1 MKNNRKVIYLSIP
14 ISGMPINEVKDK
26 ANEYKRTLEVEYL
39 DYDIYTPFD
48 VVGEENKEY
57 GYYMGKDI
65 EFIIQYADLVIF
77 VYDYNESKGCNLEFE
92 TAKIYDIP
100 YKILIDEP
108 TLRTENIKVGK
119 KNPEKTFSESEKKD
133 RIIKKLTERCPFV
146 NSSNLFFPASISGD
160 TINVSTPSD
169 PEIELYLDKT
179 IESFIKGDL
188 RFCIN
193 E

>member
-119 KNPEKTFSESEKKD
+119 ENTEKTNSEAEKRN
-133 RIIKKLTERCPFV
+133 RIIEYIKRDAAFVCASDILLV
-146 NSSNLFFPASISGD
+146 NSVQDDVIHVISIMDNDIVISVDTFLDHVISGRYKFV
-160 TINVSTPSD
+160 T
-169 PEIELYLDKT
+169 L
-179 IESFIKGDL
+179 
-188 RFCIN
+188 
-193 E
+193 

>member
-14 ISGMPINEVKDK
+14 ISGMPVNEVKDK

-48 VVGEENKEY
+48 VVNEENKEY

-65 EFIIQYADLVIF
+65 EFIIQYADMVIF

-92 TAKIYDIP
+92 TVKIYNIP

-108 TLRTENIKVGK
+108 TLRTENISIGK
-119 KNPEKTFSESEKKD
+119 KNTEKTNSEAEKRNRIIEYIKKD
-133 RIIKKLTERCPFV
+133 AAFVCASDVLLV
-146 NSSNLFFPASISGD
+146 NSVQDDVIHVISIMDNDIVISVD
-160 TINVSTPSD
+160 TF
-169 PEIELYLDKT
+169 LDHVIAGRYKFVT
-179 IESFIKGDL
+179 L
-188 RFCIN
+188 
-193 E
+193 

>member
-14 ISGMPINEVKDK
+14 ISGMPINEVKEK

-119 KNPEKTFSESEKKD
+119 KNTEKTNSEAEKRN
-133 RIIKKLTERCPFV
+133 RIIEYIKRDAAFVIASDILLV
-146 NSSNLFFPASISGD
+146 NSVQDDVIHVISIMDNDIVISVDTFLDHVISGRYKFV
-160 TINVSTPSD
+160 T
-169 PEIELYLDKT
+169 L
-179 IESFIKGDL
+179 
-188 RFCIN
+188 
-193 E
+193 

>member
-14 ISGMPINEVKDK
+14 ISGMPVNEVKDK

-48 VVGEENKEY
+48 VVGEEDKEY

-65 EFIIQYADLVIF
+65 EFIIQYADMVIF

-108 TLRTENIKVGK
+108 TLRTENISVGK
-119 KNPEKTFSESEKKD
+119 KNTEKTNSEAEKRNRIIEYIKKD
-133 RIIKKLTERCPFV
+133 AAFVCASDILLV
-146 NSSNLFFPASISGD
+146 NSVQDDVIHVISIMDHDIVISVD
-160 TINVSTPSD
+160 TF
-169 PEIELYLDKT
+169 LDHVIAGRYKFVT
-179 IESFIKGDL
+179 I
-188 RFCIN
+188 
-193 E
+193 

>member
-14 ISGMPINEVKDK
+14 ISGMPVNEVKDK
-26 ANEYKRTLEVEYL
+26 ANEYKRILEVEYL

-65 EFIIQYADLVIF
+65 EFILQYADLVIF

-92 TAKIYDIP
+92 TAKIYNIP

-119 KNPEKTFSESEKKD
+119 KNTEKTNSEAEKRN
-133 RIIKKLTERCPFV
+133 RIIEYIKRDAAFVCASDILLV
-146 NSSNLFFPASISGD
+146 NSVQDDVIHVISIMDNDIVISVDTFLDHVISGRYKFV
-160 TINVSTPSD
+160 T
-169 PEIELYLDKT
+169 L
-179 IESFIKGDL
+179 
-188 RFCIN
+188 
-193 E
+193 

>member
-1 MKNNRKVIYLSIP
+1 MKNNSKVIYLSIP

-92 TAKIYDIP
+92 TAKIYNIP

-108 TLRTENIKVGK
+108 TLRTENISVGK
-119 KNPEKTFSESEKKD
+119 KNTGKTNSEAEKRN
-133 RIIKKLTERCPFV
+133 RIIEYIKRDAAFVCTSDVLLV
-146 NSSNLFFPASISGD
+146 NSIQDDVIHVISIMDNDIVISVDTFLDHVISGRYKFV
-160 TINVSTPSD
+160 T
-169 PEIELYLDKT
+169 L
-179 IESFIKGDL
+179 
-188 RFCIN
+188 
-193 E
+193 

>member
-48 VVGEENKEY
+48 VVGEGNKEY
-57 GYYMGKDI
+57 GYCMGKDI
-65 EFIIQYADLVIF
+65 EFILQYADLVIF

-119 KNPEKTFSESEKKD
+119 KNTEKTNSEAEKKN
-133 RIIKKLTERCPFV
+133 RIIEYIKRDAAFVCASDILLV
-146 NSSNLFFPASISGD
+146 NSVQDDVIHVISIMDNDIVISVDTFLDHVISGRYKFV
-160 TINVSTPSD
+160 T
-169 PEIELYLDKT
+169 L
-179 IESFIKGDL
+179 
-188 RFCIN
+188 
-193 E
+193 

>member
-14 ISGMPINEVKDK
+14 ISGMPVNEVKDK

-119 KNPEKTFSESEKKD
+119 KNTEKTNSESEKRN
-133 RIIKKLTERCPFV
+133 RIIEYIKKDAAFVCASDILLV
-146 NSSNLFFPASISGD
+146 NSVQDDVIHVISIMDNDIVISVDTFLDHVISGRYKFV
-160 TINVSTPSD
+160 T
-169 PEIELYLDKT
+169 L
-179 IESFIKGDL
+179 
-188 RFCIN
+188 
-193 E
+193 

>member
-14 ISGMPINEVKDK
+14 ISGMPVNEVKDK

-57 GYYMGKDI
+57 GYYVGKDI

-119 KNPEKTFSESEKKD
+119 KNTEKTNSESEKRN
-133 RIIKKLTERCPFV
+133 RIIEYIKRDAAFVIASDILLV
-146 NSSNLFFPASISGD
+146 NSVQDDVIHVISIMDNDIVISVDTFLDKVISGRYKFV
-160 TINVSTPSD
+160 T
-169 PEIELYLDKT
+169 L
-179 IESFIKGDL
+179 
-188 RFCIN
+188 
-193 E
+193 

>member
-48 VVGEENKEY
+48 VVNEENKEY

-65 EFIIQYADLVIF
+65 EFIIQYADMVIF

-119 KNPEKTFSESEKKD
+119 KNTEKTNSEAEKRNRIIEYIKKD
-133 RIIKKLTERCPFV
+133 AAFVCVSDVLLV
-146 NSSNLFFPASISGD
+146 NSVQDDVIHVISIMDHDIVISVD
-160 TINVSTPSD
+160 TF
-169 PEIELYLDKT
+169 LDHVIAGRYKFVT
-179 IESFIKGDL
+179 L
-188 RFCIN
+188 
-193 E
+193 